1 MQTILI
7 VEDDRKIGRIIELQL
22 RHAGYATQ
30 YVPNGAEA
38 IALFAGGGKGALD
51 LVLLDIMLPG
61 QDGFA
66 VLAAIRQAD
75 PAIPVIFL
83 TARDD
88 KRDVIRGLEAGAN
101 DYITKPFDFDELI
114 ARIHVGL
121 RTRDRAGQDGD
132 DVLTCGDLVV
142 DGRTFTASR
151 GGEEIHLT
159 RKEFDLLYYL
169 VLNRGCV
176 QTRDQILVHVWD
188 YDYEG
193 SENVVDVYIKY
204 LRDKIDRDYEDKLIQ
219 TVRGRGYVI
228 K

>member
-30 YVPNGAEA
+30 YVSNGADA
-38 IALFAGGGKGALD
+38 IALFTGEGKGALD

-88 KRDVIRGLEAGAN
+88 KRDVVRGLEAGAN

-204 LRDKIDRDYEDKLIQ
+204 LRDKIDRDYGDKLIQ